1 MGVAC
6 VENTSLVY
14 PILKD
19 TREPTQEKDHITVT
33 SVKSLSV
40 CYTVYSVISLYTQD
54 LNPFIV
60 VSVGRVLL
68 IHTIYDVMSK
78 SKTIN
83 NGLTPIATID
93 QASSSQFP

>member
-60 VSVGRVLL
+60 VSVGTQ
-68 IHTIYDVMSK
+68 IAKCIYS
-78 SKTIN
+78 TFIF
-83 NGLTPIATID
+83 GQIG
-93 QASSSQFP
+93 